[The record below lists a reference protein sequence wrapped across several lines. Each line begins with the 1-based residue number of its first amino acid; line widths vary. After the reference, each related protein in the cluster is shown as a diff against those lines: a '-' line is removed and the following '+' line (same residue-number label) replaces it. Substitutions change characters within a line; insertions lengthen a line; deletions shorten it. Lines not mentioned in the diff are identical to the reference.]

1 MAGDLLVRK
10 SVRSMAKIYV
20 YDKRIGK
27 VVEKRSRDNIEL
39 LPEPESWFNE
49 YLKLMQEVDAIFRE
63 VI

>member
-1 MAGDLLVRK
+1 
-10 SVRSMAKIYV
+10 MAKIYV